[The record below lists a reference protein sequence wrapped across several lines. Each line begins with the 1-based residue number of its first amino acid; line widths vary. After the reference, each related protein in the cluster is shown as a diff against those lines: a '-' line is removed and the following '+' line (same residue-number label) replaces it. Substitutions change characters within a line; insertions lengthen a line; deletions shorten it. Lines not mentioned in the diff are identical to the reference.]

1 MNIAH
6 HSLMAYAVIVLACS
20 SVQAQTYRS
29 EEVIDKA
36 ERYLQEVVGDE
47 LIRYFIYDTY
57 SYYSYAQRRGHVEYE
72 TLIAADSTLGR
83 FLESNVRFIIV
94 HPEYSASTYPQ
105 LKNWVGIRLDKDL
118 NLKDKVDVS
127 FIPPFVL
134 DGRPSDFLTEESV
147 MNILQNRGLKEGIL
161 PPEIVLQFDSR
172 RSYHYWFVANTLRR
186 NKCNTRAEVAQIHA
200 VTGEIISFRE
210 RSFLHPECQR

>member
-36 ERYLQEVVGDE
+36 ARYLQEVVGDE

-118 NLKDKVDVS
+118 NLKDKVEVS
-127 FIPPFVL
+127 FIPTLVL
-134 DGRPSDFLTEESV
+134 DVRPSVFLTYTNV
-147 MNILQNRGLKEGIL
+147 LNIMQSSDLN
-161 PPEIVLQFDSR
+161 V
-172 RSYHYWFVANTLRR
+172 
-186 NKCNTRAEVAQIHA
+186 IHL
-200 VTGEIISFRE
+200 T
-210 RSFLHPECQR
+210 P

>member
-36 ERYLQEVVGDE
+36 ARYLQEVVGDE

-72 TLIAADSTLGR
+72 TLIAADSTLRSEERRVGR
-83 FLESNVRFIIV
+83 ECRTRVGAFGR
-94 HPEYSASTYPQ
+94 TY
-105 LKNWVGIRLDKDL
+105 
-118 NLKDKVDVS
+118 
-127 FIPPFVL
+127 
-134 DGRPSDFLTEESV
+134 
-147 MNILQNRGLKEGIL
+147 
-161 PPEIVLQFDSR
+161 
-172 RSYHYWFVANTLRR
+172 
-186 NKCNTRAEVAQIHA
+186 RAD
-200 VTGEIISFRE
+200 R
-210 RSFLHPECQR
+210 